1 MKLTV
6 GSICSGIGGWDL
18 GLERAGMVT
27 RWQVELDPWCRRVL
41 ARHFPH
47 AERYEDAHAV
57 DYTEV
62 GYVDVIAAGYPC
74 QPFSVA
80 GLRRGS
86 DDPRNVWPAV
96 ARAVRD
102 IRPRFVCLENVA
114 GHLSMGFGSVLGDLA
129 SLGYDARWEVLP
141 AAAFGAPHLRERVWI
156 IAALAHAADSDSAG
170 RKKQHP
176 TTQLNR
182 QRQLGRSA
190 DARSPADS
198 DSVRCHRLSQC
209 DSKEARGVGFQRRH
223 NPDRLGMDD
232 NHRRDDAGPMPFR
245 ADSAW
250 LVGPSQPWV
259 RRVDDGVS
267 RGLDRR
273 RLKALGNAL
282 VPQIAEYIG
291 RQVVRMS
298 EAAA

>member
-6 GSICSGIGGWDL
+6 GSICAGIGGWDL

-102 IRPRFVCLENVA
+102 IRPRFVLLENVA
-114 GHLSMGFGSVLGDLA
+114 AHLSLGFSDVLGDLA
-129 SLGYDARWEVLP
+129 TLGYDARWEVLP
-141 AAAFGAPHLRERVWI
+141 AAAFGAPHLRERVWV
-156 IAALAHAADSDSAG
+156 IATWPAASNTSGQRCEELDAATEPGHMGHPAGAPDSHWS
-170 RKKQHP
+170 
-176 TTQLNR
+176 
-182 QRQLGRSA
+182 S
-190 DARSPADS
+190 
-198 DSVRCHRLSQC
+198 
-209 DSKEARGVGFQRRH
+209 
-223 NPDRLGMDD
+223 
-232 NHRRDDAGPMPFR
+232 
-245 ADSAW
+245 
-250 LVGPSQPWV
+250 GPSQPWV
-259 RRVDDGVS
+259 RRVDDGVP

-273 RLKALGNAL
+273 RLRALGNAL